1 MIPTGL
7 TQVTG
12 LPALVSFWAP
22 LTCRVV
28 PLLPDVA
35 QSWHEVKHQVVA
47 QEYILAKEYILNIL
61 TKTMGTQRDEK
72 DISVFTTLNLE
83 VSFPLE

>member
-1 MIPTGL
+1 MISYNPHGNP
-7 TQVTG
+7 VWM
-12 LPALVSFWAP
+12 LP
-22 LTCRVV
+22 
-28 PLLPDVA
+28 
-35 QSWHEVKHQVVA
+35 EVYKF
-47 QEYILAKEYILNIL
+47 LAKEYILDIL